1 VRALTSGADIFQS
14 EPITW
19 AVAETLDASIA
30 SAVRGFSASVSPADG
45 WEIYWAAGVGTMGSD
60 SSQLQI
66 ETRTLR
72 ILLQELARNEKLRAA
87 SGAIAFASSAGAI
100 YAGSTD
106 AVVSESSRPAPTT
119 PYALEKLQQEELLR
133 DFHATHFGL
142 RVLIARISTLFGPQ
156 ISGRQSKGL
165 FAHLARSVISHEPVK
180 IFVPLDTMRD
190 YIYADDAAS
199 ALVGILGAMAVA
211 DPVCMKIVAS
221 QRVTTIAEI
230 LALFGRVGRRHP
242 RVVTGATALTTKYS
256 ARLQF
261 KSAVSPHIAVNHGT
275 ALHVCVFRILESER
289 RTFVSPRRIN
299 ALELKGD
306 RHGQG
311 RV

>member
-1 VRALTSGADIFQS
+1 LTSGADIFQS

-60 SSQLQI
+60 ASKLQI
-66 ETRTLR
+66 ETTTLR
-72 ILLQELARNEKLRAA
+72 ILLQELARNENLQAA

-106 AVVSESSRPAPTT
+106 AVVSESSQLAPTT
-119 PYALEKLQQEELLR
+119 PYALEKLQQEDLLR
-133 DFHATHFGL
+133 EFRSTHSGL
-142 RVLIARISTLFGPQ
+142 KVLIARISTLFGPQ
-156 ISGRQSKGL
+156 ASGRPSKGL
-165 FAHLARSVISHEPVK
+165 FAHLARSVISQEPVK

-190 YIYADDAAS
+190 YIFADDAAS
-199 ALVGILGAMAVA
+199 ALVEILRTMADT
-211 DPVCMKIVAS
+211 DPVCTKIVAA

-242 RVVTGATALTTKYS
+242 RVVTGATALTSKYS
-256 ARLQF
+256 ARLRF
-261 KSAVSPHIAVNHGT
+261 KSVVLPHIAVNHGT

-289 RTFVSPRRIN
+289 HSFVSPPGPTRQN
-299 ALELKGD
+299 
-306 RHGQG
+306 
-311 RV
+311 